1 MAIAITLG
9 AGFLGGQH
17 ILVTGR
23 QRGDTLDNL
32 KHRALNIEL
41 NTRKALPIWRS
52 KKLRGGGPRGSR
64 FLAIYKAGG
73 ARGGGGRQGTLAY
86 SFDGWAQ
93 RCPSLARVP
102 LFCRVLKP
110 FPTTR

>member
-1 MAIAITLG
+1 MAVAITPG

-17 ILVTGR
+17 IPVTGR
-23 QRGDTLDNL
+23 QRGDKLDNI
-32 KHRALNIEL
+32 KHKALNIEL

-52 KKLRGGGPRGSR
+52 KKFRGGGPRGPR

-73 ARGGGGRQGTLAY
+73 ARGGSGRQGTLAY

-102 LFCRVLKP
+102 LSSQGGFRVPMSK
-110 FPTTR
+110 

>member
-23 QRGDTLDNL
+23 QRGDTLDNI
-32 KHRALNIEL
+32 KHKALNIEL

-52 KKLRGGGPRGSR
+52 KKFRGGGPRGPR

-73 ARGGGGRQGTLAY
+73 ARGRGVGGAAGVL
-86 SFDGWAQ
+86 FDSWFQ

-102 LFCRVLKP
+102 LSSQGGFRVP
-110 FPTTR
+110 MNR

>member
-1 MAIAITLG
+1 VAIAITLG

-23 QRGDTLDNL
+23 QRGDTLDNI
-32 KHRALNIEL
+32 KHKTLNIEL

-52 KKLRGGGPRGSR
+52 KKLRGGGPRGPR

-73 ARGGGGRQGTLAY
+73 ARGRGVGGAAGVL
-86 SFDGWAQ
+86 FDSWFQ

-102 LFCRVLKP
+102 LSSQGGFRVP
-110 FPTTR
+110 MSR